1 VRIFGRSWSVQVG
14 ELDVSD
20 LRVAFKVTRTLM
32 ARAGTCELTISNL
45 TEAHRREIT
54 TAPRRRTF
62 VEIQA
67 GYLEGRSTIFRGDL
81 RKAIPARE
89 GADWV
94 VKVTAGD
101 GEHALRTARVGRS
114 FARGTSMGTVVQ
126 AIADAMGV
134 GIGNAREALRGAQL
148 GSEST
153 FPAGTVLFGSAAS
166 ELTKLC
172 ESAGLSWSVQDG
184 NLQVIPLGGSLA
196 RTAILLSP
204 DTGMYES
211 PEIVNRRTITVKAA
225 LIPGLVPGQL
235 VVVESSVA
243 TGSWRI
249 TEAAYAGD
257 TGGAEWGATLTC
269 HRPRPPLVGSAIS
282 TTPNQE

>member
-1 VRIFGRSWSVQVG
+1 MRIFGRSWRVQVG
-14 ELDVSD
+14 SLDVSD
-20 LRVAFKVTRTLM
+20 LRVTFKATRTLM
-32 ARAGTCELTISNL
+32 ARAGTCELVVYGL
-45 TEAHRREIT
+45 TEEHRREIT

-62 VEIQA
+62 VEVQA
-67 GYLEGRSTIFRGDL
+67 GYLEGRSTVFRGDL
-81 RKAIPARE
+81 RKAIPARD

-114 FARGTSMGTVVQ
+114 FARGTSMGAVVQ

-134 GIGNAREALRGAQL
+134 GIGNAREALRNAQL

-172 ESAGLSWSVQDG
+172 ESAGLSWSVQEG

-204 DTGMYES
+204 DSGMYES
-211 PEIVNRRTITVKAA
+211 PEVVNRRTITVKAA
-225 LIPGLVPGQL
+225 LIPGLTPGQL
-235 VVVESSVA
+235 VVMESKIVS
-243 TGSWRI
+243 GSWRI
-249 TEAAYAGD
+249 TEASYEGD
-257 TGGAEWGATLTC
+257 TAGPAWGATLTC
-269 HRPRPPLVGSAIS
+269 HRPRPPLVGSAVS